1 MITVE
6 SLTRR
11 YAGFTAVDNVS
22 FTALPGRVT
31 GFLGPN
37 GAGKST
43 TMRVM
48 VGLTVPT
55 SGTATINGERFA
67 DLPNPGLEVGVLLDA
82 SAQHAGRTGREILTI
97 AADTMGLPR
106 RRVDEMLELVS
117 LTPTEAKRRVRN
129 YSLGM
134 RQRLGIATAL
144 LGDPQVLILDEP
156 ANGLDPAGIRW
167 MRDLLTGFAS
177 QGGTVLLSSHLLHEI
192 EVIADDLVVI
202 GNGKIVASGS
212 KEELLAAAGT
222 LARSTSPRD
231 LAHALEQAGIPSTLA
246 GDGSVRTDADPARV
260 GAVALTAGIALTELR
275 SAEGAGPRRHVP
287 VAHCRHPTRRSCGMT
302 ATIVPPDTI
311 EAEPARRTAQPIPTT
326 RLVKVELRKMFNTR
340 SGFWMLISIG
350 VLSPISAGSL
360 LVLGL
365 NSDVTYQN
373 FVRASGFPMSVIL
386 PIIAILAV
394 TGEWSQRSGL
404 TTFTLVPSRGRVI
417 GAKAIATLLVGL
429 GAVSVAFAVGALGN
443 VAGSALAGVD
453 TAWDISLS
461 MALQMVLYNLVGMAF
476 GFALGVVL
484 RNSAAAI
491 VGYFVASLVMPGIL
505 ALLAQVRSW
514 FEDLQPWIDWHYT
527 QVALLDGA
535 TNTVKEWAMLG
546 STTMIWIVIP
556 LVVGLL
562 SLRRSEVK

>member
-1 MITVE
+1 
-6 SLTRR
+6 
-11 YAGFTAVDNVS
+11 
-22 FTALPGRVT
+22 
-31 GFLGPN
+31 
-37 GAGKST
+37 
-43 TMRVM
+43 
-48 VGLTVPT
+48 
-55 SGTATINGERFA
+55 
-67 DLPNPGLEVGVLLDA
+67 
-82 SAQHAGRTGREILTI
+82 
-97 AADTMGLPR
+97 
-106 RRVDEMLELVS
+106 
-117 LTPTEAKRRVRN
+117 
-129 YSLGM
+129 
-134 RQRLGIATAL
+134 
-144 LGDPQVLILDEP
+144 
-156 ANGLDPAGIRW
+156 
-167 MRDLLTGFAS
+167 
-177 QGGTVLLSSHLLHEI
+177 
-192 EVIADDLVVI
+192 
-202 GNGKIVASGS
+202 
-212 KEELLAAAGT
+212 
-222 LARSTSPRD
+222 
-231 LAHALEQAGIPSTLA
+231 
-246 GDGSVRTDADPARV
+246 
-260 GAVALTAGIALTELR
+260 
-275 SAEGAGPRRHVP
+275 
-287 VAHCRHPTRRSCGMT
+287 MT
-302 ATIVPPDTI
+302 ATILSPDAI
-311 EAEPARRTAQPIPTT
+311 EATPVRRIVRPIPTT
-326 RLVKVELRKMFNTR
+326 RLVKIELRKMFNTR
-340 SGFWMLISIG
+340 SGLWMLISIG

-360 LVLGL
+360 LVFGL

-461 MALQMVLYNLVGMAF
+461 MALQMMLYNLVGMAF

-527 QVALLDGA
+527 QVALFHGA
-535 TNTVKEWAMLG
+535 TNTGKEWAMLG
-546 STTMIWIVIP
+546 TTTMIWIVIP

>member
-1 MITVE
+1 
-6 SLTRR
+6 
-11 YAGFTAVDNVS
+11 
-22 FTALPGRVT
+22 
-31 GFLGPN
+31 
-37 GAGKST
+37 
-43 TMRVM
+43 
-48 VGLTVPT
+48 
-55 SGTATINGERFA
+55 
-67 DLPNPGLEVGVLLDA
+67 
-82 SAQHAGRTGREILTI
+82 
-97 AADTMGLPR
+97 
-106 RRVDEMLELVS
+106 
-117 LTPTEAKRRVRN
+117 
-129 YSLGM
+129 
-134 RQRLGIATAL
+134 
-144 LGDPQVLILDEP
+144 
-156 ANGLDPAGIRW
+156 
-167 MRDLLTGFAS
+167 
-177 QGGTVLLSSHLLHEI
+177 
-192 EVIADDLVVI
+192 
-202 GNGKIVASGS
+202 
-212 KEELLAAAGT
+212 
-222 LARSTSPRD
+222 
-231 LAHALEQAGIPSTLA
+231 
-246 GDGSVRTDADPARV
+246 
-260 GAVALTAGIALTELR
+260 
-275 SAEGAGPRRHVP
+275 
-287 VAHCRHPTRRSCGMT
+287 MT
-302 ATIVPPDTI
+302 ATFTPPAAAP
-311 EAEPARRTAQPIPTT
+311 EAASVRRTAQPIPAT

-350 VLSPISAGSL
+350 ALSPISAGSL

-461 MALQMVLYNLVGMAF
+461 MALQMVLYNLAGMAF

-514 FEDLQPWIDWHYT
+514 FEDLQPWIDWNYT
-527 QVALLDGA
+527 QVELFEGA
-535 TNTVKEWAMLG
+535 TNTGEEWAMLG